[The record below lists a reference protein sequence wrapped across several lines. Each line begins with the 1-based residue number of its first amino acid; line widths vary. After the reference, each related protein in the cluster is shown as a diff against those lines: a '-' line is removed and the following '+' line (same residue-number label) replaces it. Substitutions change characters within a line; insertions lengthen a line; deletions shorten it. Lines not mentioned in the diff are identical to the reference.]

1 MCVSLLIRLT
11 RESPDTCD
19 RSKRAPRK
27 WKPRKWKARTPSG
40 NPTGTLGY
48 GAHGQTGTTWSVTFF
63 EISRF
68 RAYYATFEKKFAK
81 VWLGPSHRTW

>member
-48 GAHGQTGTTWSVTFF
+48 GAHGHHMERNFLRNF
-63 EISRF
+63 ALSRVLRNF
-68 RAYYATFEKKFAK
+68 
-81 VWLGPSHRTW
+81 